1 MPMRASGKEIGASV
15 GKMLF
20 GGQDAKRI
28 QHRLDKKGG
37 EKLQQALVKR
47 GVTDVDTKEISKA
60 LSGESKR
67 LWSQNRFKQVVAAL
81 QDSGLAHAAKSASSM
96 VLKAA
101 RNAQQELEGPQLTPE
116 QIKARL
122 KILARDRRSEAE
134 AEEASHEVGILDHMR
149 GAQGRANKV
158 SENAKAEEPTVR
170 GTREQLRQD
179 MGLQPKIVLPK
190 PKNNEEKQTGFQA

>member
-1 MPMRASGKEIGASV
+1 
-15 GKMLF
+15 MLF

-60 LSGESKR
+60 LSGESR
-67 LWSQNRFKQVVAAL
+67 GNWSQGRFKQVVAAL
-81 QDSGLAHAAKSASSM
+81 QDAGLAQAAKSASSM

-101 RNAQQELEGPQLTPE
+101 RNAQQEMEGPHLTPE

-122 KILARDRRSEAE
+122 KVLARERRSEAE
-134 AEEASHEVGILDHMR
+134 AEAASHEVGILDRMR

-158 SENAKAEEPTVR
+158 AEDPVPEETTVR

-179 MGLQPKIVLPK
+179 VGLRPKIVLPK
-190 PKNNEEKQTGFQA
+190 PNNLSKIDTGFQA